1 MVSSAAIIKIII
13 ISMIITIM
21 IVYMKSIIMII
32 VMMIRTFQ
40 EGSSYGQP
48 PQLTHCCTLC
58 LCTPDQPE
66 KMIRRMIMVM
76 IMIMVMMT
84 MMMIIFAR

>member
-13 ISMIITIM
+13 ICMIITIV
-21 IVYMKSIIMII
+21 IIYMKRIIMII
-32 VMMIRTFQ
+32 ITMIKTFH

-66 KMIRRMIMVM
+66 KMIRRMMMVM
-76 IMIMVMMT
+76 II
-84 MMMIIFAR
+84 